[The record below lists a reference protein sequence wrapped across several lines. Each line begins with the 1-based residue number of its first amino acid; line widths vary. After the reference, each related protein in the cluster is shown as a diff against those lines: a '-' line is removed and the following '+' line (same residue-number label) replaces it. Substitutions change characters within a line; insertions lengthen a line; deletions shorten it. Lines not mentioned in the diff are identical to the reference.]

1 MTLPLAALSMAAP
14 VAKGLVDAVGDIG
27 KALGKGSAPKTP
39 QTLEER
45 LAALP
50 KSQADHIRK
59 TAQDFE
65 AVFLETMFAPM
76 FDGAGEEGPLGE
88 NGTGGA
94 TWRSM
99 LTNEYA
105 RTFAKSGGVGIAE
118 PVMAEMLRL
127 QESAGA

>member
-1 MTLPLAALSMAAP
+1 MTLPLAAISMAAP
-14 VAKGLVDAVGDIG
+14 VAKGLLDAVGDIG
-27 KALGKGSAPKTP
+27 KALGAGGAPKAP
-39 QTLEER
+39 QTLEQR

-65 AVFLETMFAPM
+65 SVFLESMFAPM
-76 FDGAGEEGPLGE
+76 FEGAGEEGPLGE

-105 RTFAKSGGVGIAE
+105 RSFAKSGGVGIAE
-118 PVMAEMLRL
+118 PVMSEMLRL
-127 QESAGA
+127 QETAGA

>member
-1 MTLPLAALSMAAP
+1 MTLPLAAISMAAP
-14 VAKGLVDAVGDIG
+14 VAKGLLDVVGDIG
-27 KALGKGSAPKTP
+27 KALNGGAAAKAP

-50 KSQADHIRK
+50 KAQADHIRK

-76 FDGAGEEGPLGE
+76 FEGAGEEGPLGE

-94 TWRSM
+94 AWRSM

-105 RTFAKSGGVGIAE
+105 RTFAKSGGLGIAE
-118 PVMAEMLRL
+118 PVMSEMLRL
-127 QESAGA
+127 QETAGA